1 MEQFVNRED
10 ELERL
15 RACYQSDDAEMAVIF
30 GRRRLGK
37 TQLVQHSLHDRDD
50 AVIYQATETTSQLQ
64 LEEFVDIAAE
74 TFPGITAIKQNW
86 EALLGYLA
94 DQDAVVVLDE
104 FPYLIDADNSLPSV
118 IQRLWDQRL
127 QDTAGTLV
135 LVGSSISMMEE
146 ATLLGNSP
154 LYGRFTEKLDLQP
167 LDFTATQEFVPDD
180 YTPEERAFTW
190 AIFGGVPYYLD
201 GIDLTRDLGTVLTE
215 EVLSQKGYLHNE
227 PEYVL
232 RTELTDPNRYFAILT
247 AIAAGKTSS
256 NEIAQAIGID
266 GKQISTYTQKL
277 ERLRLI
283 EREVPIT
290 EEKAKSRRSRYRLL
304 DPLFRFWFRFVYGN
318 EGRYERLGEDAYE
331 AVIEPELPDFVSQE
345 FEVLCQN
352 ALPELYPE
360 RTFLDIGRWWYH
372 EHEVDVVG
380 FTTGG
385 TMVVGE
391 CKFTNAP
398 LDYDALASLEE
409 HAAEIRWTPEG
420 SSDVNTEY
428 ALFTRSGATQ
438 SVQEVVSDRDD
449 LQLFDL
455 EGITEHACCLPRSEH
470 GTAPEIVARTV
481 GSTPRGYV

>member
-1 MEQFVNRED
+1 METFVNRED
-10 ELERL
+10 ELSRL
-15 RACYQSDDAEMAVIF
+15 RSCYESGDAEMAVIF

-37 TQLVQHSLHDRDD
+37 TQLVQHSLNDRED
-50 AVIYQATETTSQLQ
+50 AVVYQATETTSQLQ
-64 LEEFVDIAAE
+64 LDEFVDVAAE
-74 TFPGITAIKQNW
+74 NFPGITEIKQSW
-86 EALLGYLA
+86 EALLGYLG

-104 FPYLIDADNSLPSV
+104 FPYLIDADSSLPSV

-154 LYGRFTEKLDLQP
+154 LYGRFTEKLDLRP
-167 LDFTATQEFVPDD
+167 LDFAAAQEFLPDS
-180 YTPEERAFTW
+180 YTPEERVFTW
-190 AIFGGVPYYLD
+190 GIFGGVPYYLD
-201 GIDLTRDLGTVLTE
+201 GIDLNRDLGTVLTE
-215 EVLSQKGYLHNE
+215 DVLSQKGYLHNE

-247 AIAAGKTSS
+247 AIAAGKTTS
-256 NEIAQAIGID
+256 NEIAQTVGID
-266 GKQISTYTQKL
+266 SKQISTYTQKL

-290 EEKAKSRRSRYRLL
+290 EEKATSRRGRYRLL

-318 EGRYERLGEDAYE
+318 EDRYERLHEDAYE
-331 AVIEPELPDFVSQE
+331 AVIEPELPDFVSQD
-345 FEVLCQN
+345 FEALCRN
-352 ALPELYPE
+352 ALPALYPE
-360 RTFLDIGRWWYH
+360 RTFLDIGRWWYQ

-380 FTTGG
+380 FTTEG

-398 LDYDALASLEE
+398 LDYGALVSLED
-409 HAAEIRWTPEG
+409 HAEEIRWTPNG
-420 SSDVNTEY
+420 GGDVDTEY

-438 SVQEVVSDRDD
+438 SVHEVVADRDD
-449 LQLFDL
+449 LRLFDL
-455 EGITEHACCLPRSEH
+455 EDVTEGA
-470 GTAPEIVARTV
+470 
-481 GSTPRGYV
+481 